1 MMRSGL
7 QARGGGLVP
16 PASQT
21 SCLDEDGG
29 GTGWAVQSLTTL
41 HGAVL
46 AAGQQGRGEADGHG
60 L

>member
-1 MMRSGL
+1 MMRSGCKLGVEGWFRL
-7 QARGGGLVP
+7 QARLPAWTRTGGR
-16 PASQT
+16 
-21 SCLDEDGG
+21 
-29 GTGWAVQSLTTL
+29 TGWAVQSLTTL